1 MRDDADHYANRV
13 EEEKFEEKKMPKL
26 PAYTK
31 NNFMDLG
38 DRRATMYAGLWW
50 KFLVGCWQN
59 KYPTHR
65 QFLRRG
71 RLGSEIDVSLIKFVY
86 YN

>member
-38 DRRATMYAGLWW
+38 DRRATMYAGL
-50 KFLVGCWQN
+50 
-59 KYPTHR
+59 
-65 QFLRRG
+65 
-71 RLGSEIDVSLIKFVY
+71 
-86 YN
+86 